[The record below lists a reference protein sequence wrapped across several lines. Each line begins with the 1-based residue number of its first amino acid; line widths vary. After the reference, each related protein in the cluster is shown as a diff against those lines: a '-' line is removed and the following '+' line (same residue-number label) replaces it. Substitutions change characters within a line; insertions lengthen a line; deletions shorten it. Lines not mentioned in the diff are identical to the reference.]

1 MDVCSSLSACSRLA
15 LRRPPPRL
23 MPALFVP
30 PGLMPLLGP
39 EGAAALP
46 LARAAAVAGGAAALA
61 WHMAIRTLVGGEVF
75 F

>member
-1 MDVCSSLSACSRLA
+1 
-15 LRRPPPRL
+15 